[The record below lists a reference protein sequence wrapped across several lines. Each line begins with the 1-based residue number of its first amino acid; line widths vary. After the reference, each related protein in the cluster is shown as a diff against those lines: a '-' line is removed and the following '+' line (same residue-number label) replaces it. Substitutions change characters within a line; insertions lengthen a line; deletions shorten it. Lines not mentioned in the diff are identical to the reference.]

1 MRCCVRSQ
9 RSPFEI
15 TNQTIDYVAELAE
28 LVGKRSAV
36 SFRPIRHCDAAIGL
50 EQSMERLL
58 ELHTKPGKPVYI
70 RPSGL
75 RLH

>member
-1 MRCCVRSQ
+1 MRSQ

-36 SFRPIRHCDAAIGL
+36 SFRPIRHCDEAIGL

-58 ELHTKPGKPVYI
+58 
-70 RPSGL
+70 
-75 RLH
+75 